1 VNAHQPGELNLD
13 YDYDW
18 LANQVAVERRRGCLL
33 RALCRPYRRSGSDD
47 PNFSASG
54 DPAHAAECAV
64 HQHEHPPAPQ
74 PPTTPGVPRGG
85 YVTLD
90 YGESGNVTQMIV
102 HSQCVDVS
110 NARRCADPRAS
121 SFTARR
127 TALETNCRC
136 AEEQRYVYDWDELN
150 RVAEARRYERHGT
163 GGWPLAVQQ
172 RYFYDAGNVRM
183 VKETVDFGRVN
194 EGASFN
200 ATTLYPYPGDYERR
214 GVTLDFAGSTYN
226 ASPTLGTETQYLVG
240 GARLVWASNQPG
252 SGNLTREQRLTLP
265 LSDLVQSTAAVVDL
279 QSGELLEHTT
289 FYPNGARETHRTTDE
304 VSMQLEPV
312 GFTGKE
318 ADEEV
323 GLVYFGERYLI
334 PRLGRWASVDPLSV
348 HALGGGEALNG
359 YHYVRGNLLQA
370 RDPLG
375 LDSTEWD
382 LFEGVVAGVLESGMA
397 ALDSATDLEGA
408 VEAVKQYAEAVET
421 AYDRGGVVAALEEGN
436 PILRSTRAVQE
447 EVAAAEAAIERG
459 DATAVGESLGRVLTA
474 AAPFIPRRRG
484 GRPRPRGDADAHHD
498 ARIEGPADA
507 DGTTPDGSPSTEP
520 AHPPPQGPEDLAAAR
535 DAQRDIAASEGVT
548 DTHVGTVPRAANP
561 RQTVPDSELD
571 PQQTFT
577 REQRQEMVDRQG
589 ERCPGCGREVTVD
602 DTDAH
607 HVVPRANG
615 GRTVV
620 GNGVALCRGRD
631 GCHTEV
637 HRPPPSE
644 RGDGGEEN

>member
-1 VNAHQPGELNLD
+1 
-13 YDYDW
+13 
-18 LANQVAVERRRGCLL
+18 
-33 RALCRPYRRSGSDD
+33 
-47 PNFSASG
+47 
-54 DPAHAAECAV
+54 
-64 HQHEHPPAPQ
+64 
-74 PPTTPGVPRGG
+74 
-85 YVTLD
+85 VTLD

-226 ASPTLGTETQYLVG
+226 ASPTLGTETQYMVG
-240 GARLVWASNQPG
+240 GARLVWASNTPG

-304 VSMQLEPV
+304 VSLQLEPI

-348 HALGGGEALNG
+348 HAVGGGEALNG
-359 YHYVRGNLLQA
+359 YHYVGGNLLQA

-375 LDSTEWD
+375 LDIED
-382 LFEGVVAGVLESGMA
+382 MPDELFYGVFAHRLIGQAYRSLNMAANGVYVNHYKIRHLLTTHTSLGDPAQMA
-397 ALDSATDLEGA
+397 ALDAADAAGTVSTLRLDRKPDIFDSRADIRAMAEIKPDNDAGLEAARREHARDLDTVNSSLRAGQASFQGLTDFDGELQFDGDMNGLQFRVSWRNPEPGVVLYRWDVRRSDQRSDDQAWRPATDAEMSDARGQMNDIFMYRLMRDILLEGLESVEGLADLVGKVAYYQQRSSIVQRLFDA
-408 VEAVKQYAEAVET
+408 VW
-421 AYDRGGVVAALEEGN
+421 
-436 PILRSTRAVQE
+436 
-447 EVAAAEAAIERG
+447 
-459 DATAVGESLGRVLTA
+459 
-474 AAPFIPRRRG
+474 
-484 GRPRPRGDADAHHD
+484 
-498 ARIEGPADA
+498 GPASR
-507 DGTTPDGSPSTEP
+507 P
-520 AHPPPQGPEDLAAAR
+520 
-535 DAQRDIAASEGVT
+535 
-548 DTHVGTVPRAANP
+548 TH
-561 RQTVPDSELD
+561 
-571 PQQTFT
+571 
-577 REQRQEMVDRQG
+577 
-589 ERCPGCGREVTVD
+589 
-602 DTDAH
+602 
-607 HVVPRANG
+607 
-615 GRTVV
+615 
-620 GNGVALCRGRD
+620 
-631 GCHTEV
+631 
-637 HRPPPSE
+637 
-644 RGDGGEEN
+644 GEENRPSESGSEEIGIDSLPSSPTENDNAVPIKLPNAA

>member
-1 VNAHQPGELNLD
+1 VD
-13 YDYDW
+13 
-18 LANQVAVERRRGCLL
+18 RRRGGVL
-33 RALCRPYRRSGSDD
+33 RALGRPLSSGSDD
-47 PNFSASG
+47 PNFSFW
-54 DPAHAAECAV
+54 DPALRPSALYISTNIRSSAGATYN
-64 HQHEHPPAPQ
+64 A
-74 PPTTPGVPRGG
+74 GVPRGG

-304 VSMQLEPV
+304 VSLQLEPI

-348 HALGGGEALNG
+348 HAVGGGEALNG
-359 YHYVRGNLLQA
+359 YHYVLIEELLGGNLPNSF
-370 RDPLG
+370 RTIDR
-375 LDSTEWD
+375 
-382 LFEGVVAGVLESGMA
+382 VV
-397 ALDSATDLEGA
+397 
-408 VEAVKQYAEAVET
+408 
-421 AYDRGGVVAALEEGN
+421 
-436 PILRSTRAVQE
+436 
-447 EVAAAEAAIERG
+447 
-459 DATAVGESLGRVLTA
+459 
-474 AAPFIPRRRG
+474 
-484 GRPRPRGDADAHHD
+484 
-498 ARIEGPADA
+498 
-507 DGTTPDGSPSTEP
+507 GS
-520 AHPPPQGPEDLAAAR
+520 DLAAAAIHSIKSMDLTTSSWR
-535 DAQRDIAASEGVT
+535 NISRMNRKI
-548 DTHVGTVPRAANP
+548 
-561 RQTVPDSELD
+561 
-571 PQQTFT
+571 
-577 REQRQEMVDRQG
+577 REFHRRSCRVFSRTG
-589 ERCPGCGREVTVD
+589 S
-602 DTDAH
+602 
-607 HVVPRANG
+607 
-615 GRTVV
+615 GRTVSAGADTTRV
-620 GNGVALCRGRD
+620 LEVA
-631 GCHTEV
+631 V
-637 HRPPPSE
+637 E
-644 RGDGGEEN
+644 RGAANEAQQNLLVELSEYAESRGVEMVIREVK

>member
-1 VNAHQPGELNLD
+1 MS
-13 YDYDW
+13 
-18 LANQVAVERRRGCLL
+18 
-33 RALCRPYRRSGSDD
+33 SGSDD
-47 PNFSASG
+47 PNFSFW
-54 DPAHAAECAV
+54 DPALRPSALYISTNIRSSAGATYN
-64 HQHEHPPAPQ
+64 A
-74 PPTTPGVPRGG
+74 GVPRGG

-304 VSMQLEPV
+304 VSLQLEPI

-408 VEAVKQYAEAVET
+408 VEAVKQYAEDVET
-421 AYDRGGVVAALEEGN
+421 AYERGGVVAALEEGN

-459 DATAVGESLGRVLTA
+459 DATAVGESLGRVVAA

-484 GRPRPRGDADAHHD
+484 GRPGGRGDADGRPAGERD
-498 ARIEGPADA
+498 TPRRAQADGPPAADGPTQVEGPP
-507 DGTTPDGSPSTEP
+507 DGSPDGSPSTEP
-520 AHPPPQGPEDLAAAR
+520 SHPPAPPPSVGGGGSGGGSGGSSDAR
-535 DAQRDIAASEGVT
+535 FVSQPNGELV
-548 DTHVGTVPRAANP
+548 DTHSTPPGSYD
-561 RQTVPDSELD
+561 QPD
-571 PQQTFT
+571 
-577 REQRQEMVDRQG
+577 
-589 ERCPGCGREVTVD
+589 
-602 DTDAH
+602 
-607 HVVPRANG
+607 G
-615 GRTVV
+615 GRTDILQREDHGDGQSHTHDPNVNTNPRTGQTFVNGRDQRGRPVSARDV
-620 GNGVALCRGRD
+620 GNIRSGAAPRSPPTGRS
-631 GCHTEV
+631 
-637 HRPPPSE
+637 R
-644 RGDGGEEN
+644 